1 MKISIITVVLNSVST
16 INDTINSVL
25 EQEYTNFEHIIIDG
39 ISIDG
44 TQEKIESLLHDKL
57 IFKSEMDVGI
67 YDAMNKGISIATG
80 DLIGFLNSDDYYFD
94 RNVLTR
100 IAEAFKDNSVDACFG
115 DLIYVDRIN
124 NKKFVR
130 NWRSR
135 PFRIGDF
142 SRGWSPAHPTFYVR
156 KSVIERFGVFNL
168 NYKLASDVELMARFL
183 EINQINSIYIP
194 FSQVIMR
201 LGGVTNVSLKNRIL
215 QNLEILKSFRTLNI
229 KYFTLLFFIFKI
241 IERLKQRIN
250 KFK

>member
-39 ISIDG
+39 ISVDG
-44 TQEKIESLLHDKL
+44 TQEKVKSLLHDKL

-100 IAEAFKDNSVDACFG
+100 IAEAFKDKSVDACFG

-124 NKKFVR
+124 NKKIVR
-130 NWRSR
+130 NWKSR

-194 FSQVIMR
+194 FAQVVMR

-215 QNLEILKSFRTLNI
+215 QNMEILKSFRSLSI
-229 KYFTLLFFIFKI
+229 KYSILLFFIFKI

-250 KFK
+250 